1 MDTTPR
7 HTPFLFTF
15 DHTYIFQLHYGF
27 NRHLKNLS
35 LITHEINVLSD
46 TLSSALCP
54 FDGNRCAQTL
64 CAVTGFMSSVYE
76 YIHLLRS
83 AVMTSYR
90 DRDQHLPWPERLFR
104 RPGYVARYAT
114 AVRGSMC
121 CSLLS
126 RQRSSATCGTLYNNL
141 IMSGFCQMR

>member
-90 DRDQHLPWPERLFR
+90 DRDQHLPWPERLFSSSWIR
-104 RPGYVARYAT
+104 GKIRNSRERLNVLFSSIATKIIGYVRHT
-114 AVRGSMC
+114 V
-121 CSLLS
+121 
-126 RQRSSATCGTLYNNL
+126 Q
-141 IMSGFCQMR
+141 